1 MVFKKVQDSKQ
12 VGVQNINGEDVPIL
26 TPEVHREVKNK
37 KTGADYS
44 SEEEAKLDVANK
56 NTDTTEDDIET
67 NIMIKVTKLPDVF
80 GKTKN
85 PKD

>member
-12 VGVQNINGEDVPIL
+12 VGVQNINGEELPIL

-56 NTDTTEDDIET
+56 HTDTTEDDIET

>member
-44 SEEEAKLDVANK
+44 SEE
-56 NTDTTEDDIET
+56 
-67 NIMIKVTKLPDVF
+67 
-80 GKTKN
+80 
-85 PKD
+85 